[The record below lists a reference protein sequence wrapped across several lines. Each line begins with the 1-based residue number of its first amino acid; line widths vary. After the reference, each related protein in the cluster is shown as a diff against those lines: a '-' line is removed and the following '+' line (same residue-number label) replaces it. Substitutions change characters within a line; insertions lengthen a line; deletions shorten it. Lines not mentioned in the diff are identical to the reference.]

1 MTGFYLQGPRFE
13 SVFAVTLVVLTSVF
27 SFVRSSAQ
35 EVFYRV
41 HADEYELIKDHLR
54 NYPNGFLIVSPDK
67 KMAMPHILAASGSK
81 TVLEGVPVDIS
92 DDGET
97 ITVDDV
103 ENSNILYE
111 LTLPKGSSYV
121 NLQYSRDGSIMH
133 IYNKG
138 ENAFYSEKETNDAVD
153 KRFRIKY
160 NSSDDALL
168 EIVTPEKDG
177 KTYHIIY
184 GDTPT
189 TSTERFRMRDDMTDK
204 ELSIYHRD
212 CFNIHIIGQD
222 ESRADSYVKIGLDIA
237 GLVAGVETRLSYVQ
251 NNGAE
256 VGIAEL
262 VGSPDYE
269 VIYADDAVRSAASA
283 SIPVRDGC
291 NTIWA
296 MPVMMEGDVAYPAGR
311 IFKGNINSASS
322 GIAGVGE
329 DEDDSTPVYFDLY
342 GRKVSQ
348 PMSRGVYVRRVG
360 SKVSKII
367 VE

>member
-1 MTGFYLQGPRFE
+1 MC
-13 SVFAVTLVVLTSVF
+13 
-27 SFVRSSAQ
+27 
-35 EVFYRV
+35 
-41 HADEYELIKDHLR
+41 I
-54 NYPNGFLIVSPDK
+54 
-67 KMAMPHILAASGSK
+67 
-81 TVLEGVPVDIS
+81 
-92 DDGET
+92 
-97 ITVDDV
+97 
-103 ENSNILYE
+103 
-111 LTLPKGSSYV
+111 
-121 NLQYSRDGSIMH
+121 RDS
-133 IYNKG
+133 
-138 ENAFYSEKETNDAVD
+138 
-153 KRFRIKY
+153 
-160 NSSDDALL
+160 
-168 EIVTPEKDG
+168 
-177 KTYHIIY
+177 
-184 GDTPT
+184 
-189 TSTERFRMRDDMTDK
+189 
-204 ELSIYHRD
+204 
-212 CFNIHIIGQD
+212 

-269 VIYADDAVRSAASA
+269 VIYADDAVRSAASV